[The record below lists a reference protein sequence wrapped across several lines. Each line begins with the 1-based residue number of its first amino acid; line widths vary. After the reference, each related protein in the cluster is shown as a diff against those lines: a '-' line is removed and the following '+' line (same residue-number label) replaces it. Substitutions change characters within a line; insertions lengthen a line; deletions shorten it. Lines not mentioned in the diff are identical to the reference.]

1 MMGYKVSRREF
12 LRLAGLTGL
21 ALGVEVFLG
30 GCEPLIDQI
39 ANRPVRRNLASLS
52 ATDPIIVAYKD
63 AVTQMKSLPASN
75 PRSWAAQA
83 QIHFDHCPHGNWF
96 FLPWHRA
103 YLFYFEKI
111 CRELSGM
118 DEFALPYWNW
128 SANPQVPGVFWGG
141 SSNPLFLASRTASQ
155 TSTAASEFV
164 GPTVMETILSEPN
177 FLLFASGSATG
188 QRDFSSYGAL
198 EGTPHNYIH
207 GFVGGTMGT
216 FQSPLDPVFWTHHNM
231 IDCCWVNW
239 NVDRRN
245 PNTNSP
251 DWINFDFNGN
261 FVDET
266 GVAAE
271 INVLGTLL
279 MPLLSYRY
287 EESAK
292 GSSGSGDAPE
302 ISEEALETFLE
313 TGADVQVE
321 FLTQSEL
328 SQGATVQLNRPLAET
343 LAIDPSA
350 VSSIQEDGEDLRLLL
365 TVGDVDMPGGGDFF
379 VRVFVNKPDATANTS
394 IEDPHYAGSFAFF
407 MDPQHAHQGE
417 RPDFIVDL
425 TKTVRRLGGDMDRE
439 NVDIQLVPVA
449 LPGREPAVQSFG
461 LESLQIN
468 LGRVP
473 IFEQ

>member
-12 LRLAGLTGL
+12 LRLAGFTGL
-21 ALGVEVFLG
+21 ALGMEVFLG
-30 GCEPLIDQI
+30 SCEPLIGKI

-63 AVTQMKSLPASN
+63 AVTQMKNLPASD

-103 YLFYFEKI
+103 YLYYFEKI

-118 DEFALPYWNW
+118 ADFALPYWNW
-128 SANPQVPGVFWGG
+128 SANPQVPGVFWG
-141 SSNPLFLASRTASQ
+141 SSNPLFDASRSASQ
-155 TSTAASEFV
+155 TSAAATEFV
-164 GPTVMETILSEPN
+164 GPAVLETILSETN
-177 FLLFASGSATG
+177 FLLFASGSAVG
-188 QRDFSSYGAL
+188 QRDFTSYGAL
-198 EGTPHNYIH
+198 EGRPHNYIH

-231 IDCCWVNW
+231 IDYCWVNW
-239 NVDRRN
+239 NIDRGN
-245 PNTNSP
+245 PNTDSS
-251 DWINFDFNGN
+251 DWINFNFNGN

-266 GVAAE
+266 GVSAE
-271 INVLGTLL
+271 INVLETLL
-279 MPLLSYRY
+279 MPLFTYRY
-287 EESAK
+287 EESAI
-292 GSSGSGDAPE
+292 GSSSSDEAPE
-302 ISEEALETFLE
+302 MSQEALETFLE

-321 FLTQSEL
+321 FLAQSEL

-350 VSSIQEDGEDLRLLL
+350 VSTIQEDGEDLRLLL
-365 TVGDVDMPGGGDFF
+365 TVGEVAMPGGGDFF
-379 VRVFVNKPDATANTS
+379 VRVFVNKPDATANTP

-407 MDPQHAHQGE
+407 MDSQHAHQGE

-425 TKTVRRLGGDMDRE
+425 TNTVRRLGGDMDQE
-439 NVDIQLVPVA
+439 KVDIQLVPVA
-449 LPGREPAVQSFG
+449 LPGREPAVQSFE